1 MLKRVFCIL
10 FCLLLCLQVTA
21 APEGRSVETVIQ
33 DFMTEYGLDESNFS
47 VSFYNEKSGESYSF
61 NDKMYVPMGKLWTLP
76 LNMYFYEEEILGNFA
91 PEVVNPET
99 LQEFLINGKTLEECR
114 YQSIIQGDENT
125 SYDMMA
131 YIGTIMQYLLVV
143 NERYG
148 HVNTEDAPVEFWNG
162 QAYSV
167 EFFMNCIRRIS
178 AQPEHFG
185 ELMANYR
192 MAQKEEAFAD
202 GSVPY
207 MVVQVRGADGGFV
220 TAAAEVSAYE
230 SFLLVATV
238 ADSAGGDATLSA
250 LNKTLCDYVEESVTQ
265 PETEATEAMQETS
278 QTTEATQ
285 NVGNPNYYVGED
297 RVQNNS
303 ELGRWMLI
311 AFAAAAAVALV
322 LGVLLMIRNNKHRR

>member
-21 APEGRSVETVIQ
+21 APEVGTVENVIQ
-33 DFMTEYGLDESNFS
+33 DFMTEHGLDESNFS
-47 VSFYNEKSGESYSF
+47 VSFFNEKSGESYSF

-76 LNMYFYEEEILGNFA
+76 LNMYFYEEEILGNFDPMKLD
-91 PEVVNPET
+91 PENP
-99 LQEFLINGKTLEECR
+99 QEFLINGKTLEECR
-114 YQSIIQGDENT
+114 YRSIIQGDENT

-131 YIGTIMQYLLVV
+131 CIGTIMQYLQVV

-148 HVNTEDAPVEFWNG
+148 RVNTEGAPVEFWNG

-167 EFFMNCIRRIS
+167 EFFMNCIRQIS
-178 AQPEHFG
+178 AQPERFG

-207 MVVQVRGADGGFV
+207 MVVQIHGAQGGFV

-238 ADSAGGDATLSA
+238 AESAGGDAVLSA

-265 PETEATEAMQETS
+265 RETEATEATQEAT
-278 QTTEATQ
+278 QATEATETTR
-285 NVGNPNYYVGED
+285 NPNYYVGED

-303 ELGRWMLI
+303 DLGRWMII
-311 AFAAAAAVALV
+311 AFAVAAVVTLALGIFQ
-322 LGVLLMIRNNKHRR
+322 LIRHNKRRR